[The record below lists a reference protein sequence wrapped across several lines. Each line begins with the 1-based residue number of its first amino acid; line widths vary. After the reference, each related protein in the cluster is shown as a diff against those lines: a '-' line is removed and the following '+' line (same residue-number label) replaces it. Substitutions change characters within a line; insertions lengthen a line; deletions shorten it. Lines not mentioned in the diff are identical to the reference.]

1 MLGLLGCLS
10 GSKGSLIAASQST
23 NTFQVYDRDR
33 SNAFVL
39 AIDPC
44 KGTIGDV
51 GETDGIDVTNVRTS
65 SSTWIGRK
73 DEHDRA

>member
-1 MLGLLGCLS
+1 LS
-10 GSKGSLIAASQST
+10 GSKGYLIASSQGAS
-23 NTFQVYDRDR
+23 TFQVSDRDR

-39 AIDPC
+39 AIDPS

-73 DEHDRA
+73 NEHDRA